1 MRVTFSFASL
11 ALALMFITLFGFALL
26 GFTLPADAREFRAI
40 KPISAMAIIPEG
52 AQPPQEFKPV
62 PTELVDQAVEQL
74 MEAWGTPQMQ
84 DYLSKN
90 FFDKDRLTDVIDTL
104 VPRDALVRVLSVQ
117 GIQTVQQWEEVAPN
131 DPQTMLRVSRVSVVV
146 RTQLEFT
153 NVDGVLETKPGTTE
167 YILKFKQRID
177 GEGA

>member
-1 MRVTFSFASL
+1 MRITFSFASL
-11 ALALMFITLFGFALL
+11 ALVLMVFTLA
-26 GFTLPADAREFRAI
+26 GFTLRADAREFRAI
-40 KPISAMAIIPEG
+40 KPINAMAIMPEG

-62 PTELVDQAVEQL
+62 PSELVDQAVEQL

-84 DYLSKN
+84 DYLSKD

>member
-1 MRVTFSFASL
+1 MKALSTLFVAL
-11 ALALMFITLFGFALL
+11 LLPALAASQATH
-26 GFTLPADAREFRAI
+26 AREFRAI
-40 KPISAMAIIPEG
+40 KPINAAAKIPEG

-62 PTELVDQAVEQL
+62 PPEIVDQAVEKL

-104 VPRDALVRVLSVQ
+104 VPRDALVRILSVQ
-117 GIQTVQQWEEVAPN
+117 GIQTVQQWEEPAPD
-131 DPQTMLRVSRVSVVV
+131 DPDSSIRVSRVSVVV

-153 NVDGVLETKPGTTE
+153 NPDGVLETKPGTSE
-167 YILKFKQRID
+167 YILKFKQRVE
-177 GEGA
+177 GEGV

>member
-1 MRVTFSFASL
+1 MML
-11 ALALMFITLFGFALL
+11 AMSSRSNIACAMSIVLSALL
-26 GFTLPADAREFRAI
+26 STSADAREFRAI
-40 KPISAMAIIPEG
+40 KPINAVAAIPEG

-62 PTELVDQAVEQL
+62 PIEIVDQAVDKL
-74 MEAWGTPQMQ
+74 MESWGTPQMQ
-84 DYLSKN
+84 DYLSTN

-104 VPRDALVRVLSVQ
+104 VPRDAVVRILSVQ
-117 GIQTVQQWEEVAPN
+117 GIQTVQQWEEPAPD
-131 DPQTMLRVSRVSVVV
+131 DPEGLLRVSRVSVVV

>member
-1 MRVTFSFASL
+1 MLATDSSMRPLKILIVA
-11 ALALMFITLFGFALL
+11 ALL
-26 GFTLPADAREFRAI
+26 GFSLIAGAREFRAI
-40 KPISAMAIIPEG
+40 KPINAMAALPDG
-52 AQPPQEFKPV
+52 AQAPRQFAPV
-62 PTELVDQAVEQL
+62 PNELVDQAVEKL
-74 MEAWGTPQMQ
+74 MAAWGTPQMQ

-90 FFDKDRLTDVIDTL
+90 FFDKDRLSDVIDTL

-131 DPQTMLRVSRVSVVV
+131 DPQSMLRVSRVSVVV